1 MSKIHQDPIDQT
13 RPADIFVAYPWSKDT
28 ALEVIAPHADVR
40 WKSIQKRIE
49 GAVAAVERSAA
60 KTPATSLFN
69 IRVRRLRG
77 RHGQFLLFTL
87 LDRLKSA
94 ELLVMDIGS
103 SDGKGFSQNVLVELG
118 MAIGLDKLKTVGI
131 FILMPK
137 ELLLPSD
144 LQGFL
149 YSAYELNAD
158 GEIQLVDPQGFHAAL
173 RSSIRDIAR
182 RKGMLGFSRD
192 NDEEEEVGCENTKPY
207 EAKRRRGKRV

>member
-1 MSKIHQDPIDQT
+1 MSKIRQGPIDQT
-13 RPADIFVAYPWSKDT
+13 RPADIFVAYPWSKDM
-28 ALEVIAPHADVR
+28 AAEVIAPRTDIR
-40 WKSIQKRIE
+40 WKSIQRQIE
-49 GAVAAVERSAA
+49 AAVAAVKKSAA
-60 KTPATSLFN
+60 KTPSTFCFN

-87 LDRLKSA
+87 LDRLKNA

-103 SDGKGFSQNVLVELG
+103 SDGNGFNQNVLVELG
-118 MAIGLDKLKTVGI
+118 MAIGLDKLATMGI

-137 ELLLPSD
+137 GLLLPSD

-158 GEIQLVDPQGFHAAL
+158 GEIKLVDSQGFHAAL

-182 RKGMLGFSRD
+182 RKGMLGYSRD
-192 NDEEEEVGCENTKPY
+192 NDEEEEVGSENANPIP
-207 EAKRRRGKRV
+207 AKRRRGKGI